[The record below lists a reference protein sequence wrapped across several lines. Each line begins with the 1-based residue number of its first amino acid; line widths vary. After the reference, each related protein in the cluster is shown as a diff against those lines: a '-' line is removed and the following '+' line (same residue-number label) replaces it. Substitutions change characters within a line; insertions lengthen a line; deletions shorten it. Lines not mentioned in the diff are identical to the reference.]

1 MAGLKIH
8 YDGWVKLPAALLRA
22 LAAKSGDLIEVEP
35 REGGLVLRA
44 RIGKS
49 AAAPEPEV
57 ADPVPAEE
65 PPDQPRASRRR
76 CAAGGAP
83 SAVALPLPFA
93 PPVADRGQAGHLRPP
108 CRCAPNFATCTQSTG
123 PR

>member
-22 LAAKSGDLIEVEP
+22 LGAKSGDTIEVEP

-49 AAAPEPEV
+49 ADAPGPEA
-57 ADPVPAEE
+57 ADPAPAQD
-65 PPDQPRASRRR
+65 PPDQLRASRRKR
-76 CAAGGAP
+76 AAGVPA
-83 SAVALPLPFA
+83 SSVALRA
-93 PPVADRGQAGHLRPP
+93 AGHRTPTKP
-108 CRCAPNFATCTQSTG
+108 TT
-123 PR
+123 